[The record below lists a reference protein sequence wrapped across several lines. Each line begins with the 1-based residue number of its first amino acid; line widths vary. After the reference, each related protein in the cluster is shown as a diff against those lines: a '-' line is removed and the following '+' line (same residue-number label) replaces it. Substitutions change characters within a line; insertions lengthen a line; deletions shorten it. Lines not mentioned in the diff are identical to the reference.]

1 MAKAKSAV
9 PEGFHTVTPQLTLDN
24 AAQAIDWYKKA
35 LGAEELGR
43 AVGPDGIIRDLSDEG
58 RAVFGAPSRVAFA
71 EAGPRR
77 GWLYVADSSQDKIVP
92 LIIPRIAP
100 NLAQARPPRPARR
113 VGG

>member
-1 MAKAKSAV
+1 M
-9 PEGFHTVTPQLTLDN
+9 
-24 AAQAIDWYKKA
+24 
-35 LGAEELGR
+35 R

-71 EAGPRR
+71 TAGPRR

-100 NLAQARPPRPARR
+100 NLAQAPVRPAPARR

>member
-1 MAKAKSAV
+1 MTGVEWVIDARGCDAARLTDKSI
-9 PEGFHTVTPQLTLDN
+9 L
-24 AAQAIDWYKKA
+24 
-35 LGAEELGR
+35 AELF
-43 AVGPDGIIRDLSDEG
+43 DGIIRDLSDEG

-71 EAGPRR
+71 NAGPRR

-100 NLAQARPPRPARR
+100 NLAQSRPLARPARR